1 MFTFFGGVLMK
12 SFTIKF
18 LFFLVFILTLGLINQ
33 PITIQAAAPTKDE
46 VFENAPAGLNLDG
59 LIEDPDYENG
69 TNDASLNKDFPVNI
83 VEMLT
88 KDGGQDQISSFWGK
102 KYKDSDDTK
111 LYNYFDLTKDQ
122 TISAWIYYGDVY
134 HNYPAGSNIDKESTY
149 TDGMNDNKTP
159 DGLALVL
166 QNDDRGA
173 KAISTAIGGDKAGYP
188 SYGETLGVWGG
199 STVDHS
205 PLTSSVKSY
214 GLIPSYPEDTVYN
227 QKLQNGAIQNSFA
240 LELDAL
246 QNFKMPSTKI
256 TGINF
261 EAIQGKDDY
270 FDIANDY
277 KGQHITSGYPGDAAT
292 YKDYATKGFTSAVFT
307 NTKGYYF
314 SQNYNSGTSNNIQM
328 SGYYSSDSED
338 MNVNKAWKHLTFKY
352 KKDGSFTYRYNDQE
366 LDGTAKPLNELSA
379 GNGTIDTSKLGDSKY
394 VRWGFTASTG
404 SQYSAPND
412 VAIVMQQMPSTANVQ
427 SSVKLLDMSQYNSDG
442 ILGREISDLK
452 NDPNY
457 RDGMLSL
464 FTNKNSYNVANNDK
478 LLFKYGL
485 TYDSGTLETG
495 EINTTLDLPENVNF
509 TPGVSGSVGDKSIGQ
524 LVYDDGTTQEI
535 LPSDITQNSDGSSSI
550 KLKLKTM
557 DTSGQKA
564 TIYLYGQAFATT
576 TPKLVNGTPTT
587 FNSQNYIENITTPS
601 FIIND
606 QLNLDATQLNQTID
620 SDKDATIKG
629 TINYVNKSKFNGD
642 DLTLHTKINGT
653 QIDDT
658 KYSTTS
664 DTTTTDFSMI
674 MTNALSDGSPLKIGK
689 NTIEVYVTDSLKRV
703 SNTVTYTIT
712 VNDYKDL
719 ILTTTSPDPMKVKIT
734 DPIQLDSKITYSND
748 DKITALS
755 NLTGYLKIDDNKF
768 EKINIDSNSNTDNIT
783 TLFIKMAAGKLDVG
797 EHTLYFYVND
807 GTRDSNIVEYHITV
821 TNKTLLLKANDD
833 DTNQTVQNNSNVKL
847 RGTYHY
853 EDNSDF
859 INEITSVKYQITN
872 EDGTKQAVVTKEIQ
886 PDDSTAEFTLTLK
899 PIGADL
905 FDNPSEQTL
914 TDYLKTATGLKV
926 GKNEVSVTAY
936 DGKDATSNTE
946 AYTINVP
953 TLDPKIESDSLTVDS
968 IEQMKLPLSLKFTYS
983 DADYQLQS
991 KDLATFT
998 QVKNSDNST
1007 MTVLKKPDTSTTTPY
1022 QFNIKSNWND
1032 DLVEGQNT
1040 VSVYAMDRYLRKSN
1054 VLDYQM
1060 NILPSGTQI
1069 EVGNYR
1075 FKTIDPKKGVADYVQ
1090 RDGAWNIEINSY
1102 QDKWTLK
1109 AKASNML
1116 RQDITG
1122 NYSELSDLS
1131 LVNKKTE
1138 NEIGTDLI
1146 SNPTIASGDSTGSA
1160 LPISYMLFGN
1170 DSDANSGILLKTD
1183 GTPLGGEYQSTITWS
1198 IDDSI

>member
-12 SFTIKF
+12 LFNVKF
-18 LFFLVFILTLGLINQ
+18 LFLLVFLLTLGLINQ

-59 LIEDPDYENG
+59 LIEDPNYENG

-134 HNYPAGSNIDKESTY
+134 HNYPTGSNIDKESVY
-149 TDGMNDNKTP
+149 TDGMKDDKTP

-173 KAISTAIGGDKAGYP
+173 KAISTAIGGDKIGYP

-205 PLTSSVKSY
+205 PLSSSIKS
-214 GLIPSYPEDTVYN
+214 LNILTYPEDTVYN

-246 QNFKMPSTKI
+246 QNFKKPSTKM
-256 TGINF
+256 TGISY
-261 EAIQGKDDY
+261 ETIQGKDDY
-270 FDIANDY
+270 FDIADGY
-277 KGQHITSGYPGDAAT
+277 KGQHIMSGYPGDATT
-292 YKDYATKGFTSAVFT
+292 YNDYATKGFTSAAFT
-307 NTKGYYF
+307 NAKGYYF
-314 SQNYNSGTSNNIQM
+314 SQSYNSGTSNNIQI
-328 SGYYSSDSED
+328 SGYYSGNSED

-352 KKDGSFTYRYNDQE
+352 KKDGSFTYRFNDQE

-379 GNGTIDTSKLGDSKY
+379 GNGTIDTSKLGDGKY

-427 SSVKLLDMSQYNSDG
+427 SSVKLLDMSQYNSDD

-452 NDPNY
+452 NDSNY

-464 FTNKNSYNVANNDK
+464 FINKNSYNVANNDK

-485 TYDSGTLETG
+485 TYNSGTLETG

-509 TPGVSGSVGDKSIGQ
+509 TPGVSESVDDGSIGQ

-535 LPSDITQNSDGSSSI
+535 LPSDITQNSDGSNSI
-550 KLKLKTM
+550 KLELKTM

-564 TIYLYGQAFATT
+564 TIYLYGQASATT

-587 FNSQNYIENITTPS
+587 FNSQNYIENITTPT

-653 QIDDT
+653 QMDDT

-664 DTTTTDFSMI
+664 DTATTDFSMI

-719 ILTTTSPDPMKVKIT
+719 ILTATSPDPMKVKIT
-734 DPIQLDSKITYSND
+734 DPIQLDSEVTYSD
-748 DKITALS
+748 GSKIAELGY
-755 NLTGYLKIDDNKF
+755 LDYAYLKIDDNKF
-768 EKINIDSNSNTDNIT
+768 EKVHIDGGGSVGDVT
-783 TLFIKMAAGKLDVG
+783 TLFIKLTAGKLDVG

-833 DTNQTVQNNSNVKL
+833 DTTQIVQNNANVKL

-859 INEITSVKYQITN
+859 INKVTSVKYQITN
-872 EDGTKQAVVTKEIQ
+872 EDGTKQAIVTKEIQ
-886 PDDSTAEFTLTLK
+886 TDDSTAEFTLTLK

-905 FDNPSEQTL
+905 FDNSSEQTL

-936 DGKDATSNTE
+936 DGDDATSNTE
-946 AYTINVP
+946 TYTINVP
-953 TLDPKIESDSLTVDS
+953 TLDPTIESDSLTVDS

-983 DADYQLQS
+983 DANYQLQS

-998 QVKNSDNST
+998 QVKDNDDST
-1007 MTVLKKPDTSTTTPY
+1007 MTVLKKPETFTTTPY
-1022 QFNIKSNWND
+1022 QFNIKSNWNN

-1040 VSVYAMDRYLRKSN
+1040 VSVYTMDRYLRKSN
-1054 VLDYQM
+1054 VLNYQM
-1060 NILPSGTQI
+1060 NILPSGTRI

-1075 FKTIDPKKGVADYVQ
+1075 FKTIDPKKEIADYVQ

-1102 QDKWTLK
+1102 QDKWVLK

-1138 NEIGTDLI
+1138 NGIGTDLI
-1146 SNPTIASGDSTGSA
+1146 NNPIIATGDSTGSA
-1160 LPISYMLFGN
+1160 FPISYTLFGN

-1183 GTPLGGEYQSTITWS
+1183 GTPLEGEYQSMITWS